1 MLISH
6 HKRET
11 LHENEVQFPGFSL
24 VQKHGRRFFV
34 LEHQY
39 GRCDVMW
46 KRSIRAID
54 HIFYGYETV
63 INPLGMLGEHKK
75 IYGSW
80 FARFLSVPPTSRVG
94 LLRRQTHRKRGLL
107 FKYTFAMT

>member
-1 MLISH
+1 MLILH
-6 HKRET
+6 HKREN

-24 VQKHGRRFFV
+24 VQKHSRRFFV

-75 IYGSW
+75 TYGSW
-80 FARFLSVPPTSRVG
+80 FARFFRVPPTSRVG

-107 FKYTFAMT
+107 FKYTFIMT